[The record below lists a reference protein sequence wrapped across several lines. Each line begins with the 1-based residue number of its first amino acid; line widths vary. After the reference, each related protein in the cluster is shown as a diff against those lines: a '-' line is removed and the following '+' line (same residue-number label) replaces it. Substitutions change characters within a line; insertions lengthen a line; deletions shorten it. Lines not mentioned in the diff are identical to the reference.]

1 MTKSAPLRKGA
12 EPDCP
17 EGPSGREEKIRNAV
31 EAPDTGRPMAA
42 ITLKILSVMI
52 FVAMSTLIKAAGE
65 LPTGQISFYRS
76 LFAILPIIVVFAWRR
91 QLLKSFQTRHPFSHV
106 ARGVVGVVGMW
117 FSFYGLTRLPLPE
130 AVTINYAQPLIV
142 VALSAI
148 FLGEMVRVYRW
159 SAVVVG
165 FAGVVIVSWPNL
177 TLFSEPQGFGQAQAL
192 GAAALLAAALVSG
205 VAMLL
210 VRRLVKSES
219 SATIVLYFS
228 VTATVLSLVTLPFGW
243 QTLTQGQLA
252 CLTLA
257 GICGGI
263 AQILLTESYRHAG
276 MSVIAPFEYTSI
288 VLAIL
293 AGYFVFGD
301 IPTAYTIVGGVIV
314 IASGLF
320 IIWRE
325 QRLGLRSGAARKLV
339 PPQ

>member
-1 MTKSAPLRKGA
+1 VTKRGPLAKGA

-17 EGPSGREEKIRNAV
+17 EGLPGRAGKVRRAA
-31 EAPDTGRPMAA
+31 EAYDAGRPMMA
-42 ITLKILSVMI
+42 IALKVLSVMV
-52 FVAMSTLIKAAGE
+52 FVAMSTLIKMAGE

-76 LFAILPIIVVFAWRR
+76 LFAILPIIAVFAWRR
-91 QLLKSFQTRHPFSHV
+91 QLLKSFQTRHPFNHV

-148 FLGEMVRVYRW
+148 FLGELVRVYRW
-159 SAVVVG
+159 SAVAVG
-165 FAGVVIVSWPNL
+165 FVGVVIVSWPNL
-177 TLFSEPQGFGQAQAL
+177 TLFSSPEGFGQKQAL
-192 GAAALLAAALVSG
+192 GAVALLAAALVSG

-210 VRRLVKSES
+210 VRRLVKTES

-228 VTATVLSLVTLPFGW
+228 VTATVLSLVTLPLGW
-243 QTLTQGQLA
+243 PSLSERQLA
-252 CLTLA
+252 CLTAA
-257 GICGGI
+257 GICGGV

-276 MSVIAPFEYTSI
+276 MSVIAPFEYTSMI
-288 VLAIL
+288 LAIA

-301 IPTAYTIVGGVIV
+301 IPTAYTIIGGAIV
-314 IASGLF
+314 VAAGLF

-325 QRLGLRSGAARKLV
+325 QRLGLPRGAARKLV